1 MEMGTM
7 RDGQAVEV
15 AERVGVVR
23 DGRQLELQ
31 YVLLIWSQHRTIGHH
46 RINEL
51 ERWKRKPTKK
61 GGASK

>member
-1 MEMGTM
+1 MGM
-7 RDGQAVEV
+7 GMMCDRQVVEV
-15 AERVGVVR
+15 AERVGVVH
-23 DGRQLELQ
+23 DGRQLELK

-46 RINEL
+46 RIKEL